1 MWTIHWR
8 LNFIV
13 ALKFNDINEKMTQTN
28 HHCSHQT
35 SLSKAE
41 PKNLRYVIKKK
52 EREKEN
58 EL

>member
-1 MWTIHWR
+1 MDNSLETE
-8 LNFIV
+8 FYSC
-13 ALKFNDINEKMTQTN
+13 LKFDDINEKMTQTN

-41 PKNLRYVIKKK
+41 PKNLWYVIKKK

-58 EL
+58 GL

>member
-1 MWTIHWR
+1 MDNSLETE
-8 LNFIV
+8 FYSC
-13 ALKFNDINEKMTQTN
+13 LKFDYINEKMTQTN

-41 PKNLRYVIKKK
+41 PKNLWYVIKK

-58 EL
+58 GL